1 MRLFI
6 FRSGIAVT
14 AISLALSSLFAAPG
28 SRVKEKGQLTVS
40 FALQATIMAPA
51 GAGGD
56 AAIEVDKSKFKDD
69 AAASLTLH
77 ANGLASG
84 AYSVDATLKDA
95 TTVHIGDF
103 SVNTTVSGDTGSVV
117 MPIPAALDSLDVF
130 SLSISDGT
138 SNTLLEGDAS
148 VSVDNWKY
156 IANVRVT
163 GPVPLMTA
171 SPNAGSK
178 GKPVHGHAV
187 SQSFTNNNM
196 EHHRH
201 FLWVGFG
208 APGDAELTINVDGV
222 AVGTVVS
229 AKQGKVMFKDL
240 PATVLLPEIQRIEIT
255 DGAGVVVMQALF

>member
-1 MRLFI
+1 MRLFL
-6 FRSGIAVT
+6 FRSSVAVT

-28 SRVKEKGQLTVS
+28 SRVKEMGQLTVS
-40 FALQATIMAPA
+40 FTLQATIMAPA
-51 GAGGD
+51 GASGD
-56 AAIEVDKSKFKDD
+56 AAIEVEKSKFKDD

-84 AYSVDATLKDA
+84 AYSVDAILKDA

-103 SVNTTVSGDTGSVV
+103 SVNTTASGSTGPID
-117 MPIPAALDSLDVF
+117 MPIPAAIDSLDIF

-138 SNTLLEGDAS
+138 ANTLLEGDAS

-163 GPVPLMTA
+163 GPIALTA

-187 SQSFTNNNM
+187 SQSFTNNDM

-201 FLWVGFG
+201 FLWVAFG

-222 AVGTVVS
+222 AVGTVMS
-229 AKQGKVMFKDL
+229 TKQGKVMFKDL
-240 PATVLLPEIQRIEIT
+240 PATVLLPAIQRIEIA
-255 DGAGVVVMQALF
+255 DAAGAVVMQALF